1 MCRLYISKGPIDLS
15 RALKLAARHDPYM
28 PSEKKQHGDG
38 WGFAAAS
45 RTGFVYYKSGLPAW
59 EDPTVIPLKETV
71 LAHVR
76 AASPGEPLGPA
87 HAHPYMIYLP
97 DGRVLFVAHNGSVDK
112 KAMASDVGVDPSPY
126 TDSYVLALF
135 LARRWEAPQR
145 AFEDALRYVK
155 TALNVAVLELP
166 GMTAHIYTHYKGPS
180 EYYALYLIEEGDAR
194 AVVSSTLLRH
204 LDMRGRE
211 LENGTYLQF

>member
-1 MCRLYISKGPIDLS
+1 VCRLYISKGPIDLS
-15 RALKLAARHDPYM
+15 HALKLAARHDPYM

-45 RTGFVYYKSGLPAW
+45 RAGFMHYKSGIPAW
-59 EDPTVIPLKETV
+59 EDPTAVPLREVV
-71 LAHVR
+71 LAHAR

-87 HAHPYMIYLP
+87 HAHPYMVYTP
-97 DGRVLFVAHNGSVDK
+97 DGRILFVAHNGSVDK
-112 KAMASDVGVDPSPY
+112 KAMAAEVGVDPSLY

-145 AFEDALRYVK
+145 AFEDSLRYVK

-166 GMTAHIYTHYKGPS
+166 SLTAHVYTYYRGPR
-180 EYYALYLIEEGDAR
+180 EYYALYLIEEGEAK
-194 AVVSSTLLRH
+194 AVASSTLLRH
-204 LDMRGRE
+204 LEARGRE
-211 LENGTYLQF
+211 LENGTYLKF